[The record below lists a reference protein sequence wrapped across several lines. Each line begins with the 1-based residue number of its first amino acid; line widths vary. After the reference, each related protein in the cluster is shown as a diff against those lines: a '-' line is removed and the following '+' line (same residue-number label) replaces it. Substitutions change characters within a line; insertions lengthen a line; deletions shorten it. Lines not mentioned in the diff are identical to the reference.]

1 MARKEKPQIVN
12 IESIL
17 ANPSD
22 KAKLMGFLDEA
33 VICKEK
39 IADQQESIRA
49 IRDEALQQVGLA
61 PKLFNQL
68 LAISYTK
75 NPMEKQ
81 DEIHSLDA
89 AIEILFASDV

>member
-17 ANPSD
+17 NNSAD
-22 KAKLMGFLDEA
+22 KSKLIGFLDES

-49 IRDEALQQVGLA
+49 IRDEALQQIGLA

-68 LAISYTK
+68 LAISYSNK
-75 NPMEKQ
+75 PFEKQ
-81 DEIHSLDA
+81 SEIHSLDA
-89 AIEILFASDV
+89 AIEVLFATND